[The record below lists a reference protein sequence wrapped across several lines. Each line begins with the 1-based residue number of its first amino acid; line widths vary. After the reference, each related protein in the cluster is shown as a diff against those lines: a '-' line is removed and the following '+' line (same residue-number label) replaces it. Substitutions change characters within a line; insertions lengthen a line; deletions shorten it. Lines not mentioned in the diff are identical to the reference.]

1 MARRSLFWH
10 VPHWYSGAP
19 GSGFGI
25 GNNASGDI
33 IAALIDE
40 HDIVH
45 IGQDN
50 FTVVRIIGQYQ
61 ITSQQAVAADRYI
74 FHRVYVTTAD
84 SATIALRTLNTADDA
99 DSSFLWNNVEFYTS
113 GQDSNNVGSWQ
124 SGTASTVNQPGMER
138 NGTFDINVNR
148 KVDEGTALVWHTQIF
163 PGPPEDDFRL
173 KLWVRLLVSE
183 Q

>member
-25 GNNASGDI
+25 GNVGGDI
-33 IAALIDE
+33 LAALIDE
-40 HDIVH
+40 HDIAH

-61 ITSQQAVAADRYI
+61 ITSQQVVPNDRYI

-84 SATIALRTLNTADDA
+84 SLTIALRTLNTADDA
-99 DSSFLWNNVEFYTS
+99 DSSFLWNEVAYHTTAMDGDNR
-113 GQDSNNVGSWQ
+113 GSWRG
-124 SGTASTVNQPGMER
+124 SNGAGLNQPSQDR
-138 NGTFDINVNR
+138 NGSFDINVNR
-148 KVDEGTALVWHTQIF
+148 KVDEGTALVWHTQVF
-163 PGPPEDDFRL
+163 PATGDDEFRL
-173 KLWVRLLVSE
+173 KLWVRLLVGE